1 MERSGGVLDGC
12 GRMGHHAT
20 AEGFSHHQVPWIDTR
35 ATKVEPGTLPDW
47 RIPCF
52 STDTRHRREGI
63 AGAAL
68 AGALDLIAADGGGV
82 VESTPEIVDGR
93 VAHGR
98 SLFQASVE
106 LFEEHGFERIR
117 QLGKWAW
124 LVRRTVP
131 ASPQG

>member
-1 MERSGGVLDGC
+1 MELPLLAQHR
-12 GRMGHHAT
+12 
-20 AEGFSHHQVPWIDTR
+20 R
-35 ATKVEPGTLPDW
+35 ACEKESGTLPDW

-63 AGAAL
+63 AKAGL
-68 AGALDLIAADGGGV
+68 AGALDLIAADGGAV
-82 VESTPEIVDGR
+82 VDSTPEIADGR
-93 VAHGR
+93 VAHWR
-98 SLFQASVE
+98 FLFQASVE
-106 LFEEHGFERIR
+106 PLEGHGVERIR